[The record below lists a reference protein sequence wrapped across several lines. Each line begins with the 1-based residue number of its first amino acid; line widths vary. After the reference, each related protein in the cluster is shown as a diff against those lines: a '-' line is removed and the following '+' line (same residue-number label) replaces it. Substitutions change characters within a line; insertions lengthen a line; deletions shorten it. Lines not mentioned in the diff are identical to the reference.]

1 MERPTQMHLVS
12 VKRNFKYLR
21 GMTEFGITC
30 TRGKER
36 TLIAYSDS
44 DYIGD
49 VNGWKCTSM
58 CSVLVF

>member
-1 MERPTQMHLVS
+1 MHLVS

-21 GMTEFGITC
+21 GMTEFGVTC
-30 TRGKER
+30 TRGKEG